1 MKRNILVIVLLAS
14 LMFLLGF
21 TVQSKPQWEY
31 MSTTKEK
38 QLNELGAQGWE
49 LVAASPLITSGGTF
63 GQFFFLKRMK

>member
-1 MKRNILVIVLLAS
+1 MKKNLLIIVIAVLLLAGWT
-14 LMFLLGF
+14 L
-21 TVQSKPQWEY
+21 QKPSWEY

-63 GQFFFLKRMK
+63 GQHFFLKRSK